1 MRAAISILTHVEAGF
16 LADSKYDN
24 SMSASL
30 DSTGAM
36 ENADGGLGSVV
47 LIHPHALSS
56 TQSTKSDLPQCQAHR
71 IAKPKAFVESVRLDS
86 KHMNERRNMVK
97 MPPILT
103 LIRFLTEHA
112 SAAADSVTHHF
123 WT

>member
-1 MRAAISILTHVEAGF
+1 
-16 LADSKYDN
+16 
-24 SMSASL
+24 MSASL
-30 DSTGAM
+30 DSTGTM

-47 LIHPHALSS
+47 LIDIHPHALSS
-56 TQSTKSDLPQCQAHR
+56 IQSTKSDLPQCQAHR

-86 KHMNERRNMVK
+86 KHMYERRNMVK

-103 LIRFLTEHA
+103 LIRFLTELA